1 MNKRKASWMN
11 YTWVVLIHTLIQIKG
26 SNEGVGKYAQ
36 IVPPFKETYS
46 WEEPVI
52 EKANTVY
59 LELVPGKPDTIET
72 VLYVNRIYKIK
83 EFFVDSLKYKYV
95 MVCRNEK
102 RSSCCIGQRTSMD
115 LA

>member
-52 EKANTVY
+52 EKTNTVY
-59 LELVPGKPDTIET
+59 LELVPGKPDTTET

-95 MVCRNEK
+95 MVCGNEK
-102 RSSCCIGQRTSMD
+102 RSSCCIR
-115 LA
+115 